1 MSYMRFIGSTA
12 LALLAFGACLQLPA
26 SAEGR
31 PVVLA
36 PAGAPRAL
44 PERILG
50 VSAEPFWES
59 LIDDP
64 QKVAAIKTLHAAYT
78 RFPGGTLCNYYD
90 WKRGLFFLQ
99 PKENASPYYRL
110 FVNYSRRVAQKFP
123 KGISFEQYKAF
134 SDSIGADVLMDPNLE
149 TASVEDQV
157 EWFKHLAAEGIVP
170 THIELGNEFWI
181 ATGMDRDVL
190 KRWPDAPASM
200 RIMRQ
205 YVDAFRPYLP
215 KGAKIAVQA
224 TGSSFETLPD
234 VYPPLT
240 KRLREWDEA
249 LKPEPWFDAATL
261 HLYPRVTAVLGRPS
275 ATKDPMTPAVAD
287 RNLRALMAHVDEGT
301 DSVVRELAHRL
312 PGKEI
317 WVTEW
322 NPRGGETATSENQVQ
337 PTTPAMSLQLVTR
350 MNMAFLR
357 HAEVTQ
363 TEFYMVSFLT
373 NTPRCL
379 FVMEQGGYKPLP
391 AALALAWFNE
401 AANGGVT
408 FRRYLEPGNPRIPGG
423 GVKPET
429 YAAVEGALFRAR
441 DRVTLILQN
450 ASPQQRTYRI
460 GNDLKL
466 KTPSLVEQVAMP
478 DLAETAL
485 RAVHVTAIPPS
496 IDILLPPYSVTRV
509 RWGLT

>member
-1 MSYMRFIGSTA
+1 MKFIR
-12 LALLAFGACLQLPA
+12 LALLALLASGA
-26 SAEGR
+26 SAQSR
-31 PVVLA
+31 PVDLV
-36 PAGAPRAL
+36 PVGAPRAL

-50 VSAEPFWES
+50 VSAEPFWEN

-90 WKRGLFFLQ
+90 WKRGSFFLE
-99 PKENASPYYRL
+99 PKPDASPYYKL
-110 FVNYSRRVAQKFP
+110 FVKYSQWVAEKFP
-123 KGISFEQYKAF
+123 KGTSFEQYKAF

-149 TASVEDQV
+149 TASAQDQA

-181 ATGMDRDVL
+181 ATGMDPDVL
-190 KRWPDAPASM
+190 KRWPDSPTSM

-205 YVDAFRPYLP
+205 YLDAFRPYLP

-224 TGSSFETLPD
+224 AGPSFQTVPD

-249 LKPEPWFDAATL
+249 LQPEPWFDAATL
-261 HLYPRVTAVLGRPS
+261 HLYPRLTAVLGRPD
-275 ATKDPMTPAVAD
+275 AIKDPMTPAVAE
-287 RNLRALMAHVDEGT
+287 RNLRALMARVDDGT
-301 DSVVRELAHRL
+301 DNVVRELAHRL

-322 NPRGGETATSENQVQ
+322 NPRGGETATSQYQTQ
-337 PTTPAMSLQLVTR
+337 PTTPAIYLHLMTR

-363 TEFYMVSFLT
+363 TEFYMVSFLA
-373 NTPRCL
+373 NTPRTL
-379 FVMEQGGYKPLP
+379 FVMAQGGYQPEP
-391 AALALAWFNE
+391 ATLALAWFNE

-408 FRRYLEPGNPRIPGG
+408 FRRYLEAGNPRVPGG
-423 GVKPET
+423 GAKQET
-429 YAAVEGALFRAR
+429 YGALEGALFRAR
-441 DRVTLILQN
+441 ERATLILQN
-450 ASPQQRTYRI
+450 ASAEQRIYRI
-460 GNDLKL
+460 GKDLKL
-466 KTPSLVEQVAMP
+466 KTPSLVEQMALP
-478 DLAETAL
+478 DLAETAH
-485 RAVHVTAIPPS
+485 RAVQVATVTPSTDIP
-496 IDILLPPYSVTRV
+496 LPPYSVTRIV
-509 RWGLT
+509 WNLR